1 MKILD
6 ISAGRRAVWFD
17 KNHRD
22 AIYVDIRPEVLP
34 SIVAD
39 ARALPAEVGEDFD
52 LIVFDPPHKN
62 NAASG
67 KMAHN
72 YGHWTAEQIRDIV
85 TGSAREAH
93 RIAKDDALMAFKWN
107 DHTRKLTS
115 VLAWISPWWE
125 PLFGHGV
132 SGQQRHGSMTS
143 WVMLRRRHPE
153 ALTLS
158 NGNHQ

>member
-1 MKILD
+1 M
-6 ISAGRRAVWFD
+6 WFD
-17 KNHRD
+17 KDHRD
-22 AIYVDIRPEVLP
+22 ATYIDIRPEVKPTL
-34 SIVAD
+34 VAD
-39 ARALPAEVGEDFD
+39 ARALPAELGEDYD

-85 TGSAREAH
+85 IGTAKEAH
-93 RIAKDDALMAFKWN
+93 RIGCPDALMAFKWN
-107 DHTRKLTS
+107 DHTRKLSS

-132 SGQQRHGSMTS
+132 SGQQRHKSMTS
-143 WVMLRRRHPE
+143 WVMLRWRNDVE
-153 ALTLS
+153 QFSLAAE
-158 NGNHQ
+158 